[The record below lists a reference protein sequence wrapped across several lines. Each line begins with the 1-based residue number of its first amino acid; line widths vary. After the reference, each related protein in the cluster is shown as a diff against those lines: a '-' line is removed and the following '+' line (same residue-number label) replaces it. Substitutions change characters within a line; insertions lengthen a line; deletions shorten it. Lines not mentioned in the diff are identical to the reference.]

1 MGLRPLGGRVVVKLD
16 EDKKRTR
23 GGLILPDNLKDKE
36 PCLTGKVLR
45 VGPGFRLLDDPV
57 TRTPV
62 EVKEG
67 DHVLF
72 GQYSG
77 TDVEVDGEKLRI
89 MSEGE
94 IFAVVA

>member
-1 MGLRPLGGRVVVKLD
+1 MGGRVVVKLD
-16 EDKKRTR
+16 DPKKTTPS
-23 GGLILPDNLKDKE
+23 GLILPDNLKDRE
-36 PCLTGKVLR
+36 LCLTGVVLR

-67 DHVLF
+67 DHVIF

-94 IFAVVA
+94 IFARVEG